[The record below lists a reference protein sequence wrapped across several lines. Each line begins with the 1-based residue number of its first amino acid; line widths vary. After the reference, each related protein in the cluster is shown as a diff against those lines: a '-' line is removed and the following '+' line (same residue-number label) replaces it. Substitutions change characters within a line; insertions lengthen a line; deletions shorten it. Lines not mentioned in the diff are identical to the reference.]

1 MSISLKLSAK
11 PLDLPLKLVTRRLA
25 TNDSIGTAAWR
36 NVSAAGSKIA
46 RRNTVIGLVSEW
58 LGCAVEDLAIVVLT
72 HELAHA
78 YTQLGADIEGLR
90 WAAPSNPGT
99 WSSFPPAP
107 GSGKPDWLRLP
118 RLCRAWQS
126 RMLSENIIAVAEE

>member
-78 YTQLGADIEGLR
+78 YTQLGADIEGHR
-90 WAAPSNPGT
+90 
-99 WSSFPPAP
+99 
-107 GSGKPDWLRLP
+107 
-118 RLCRAWQS
+118 
-126 RMLSENIIAVAEE
+126 